1 MEIKEIKEFIKKV
14 IKEKDG
20 RILISIIGE
29 MLAEKSKGY
38 GMLNSSII
46 TENDSVRCI
55 FAILPDNEKVHKIE
69 LDISEIIKE

>member
-1 MEIKEIKEFIKKV
+1 
-14 IKEKDG
+14 
-20 RILISIIGE
+20 